1 MSKKLVRAALSA
13 WLLGGVA
20 AVAITA
26 ATVPAQAADTAPA
39 KPKTTKGVGLALQAA
54 LAAAQAKDMTTAQA
68 KLAEARAVTDVTEFD
83 RVEID
88 QVAAYIAINSTP
100 SDHPGALAAYKSA
113 IANPS
118 FSMLDPG
125 EQASTLKNAMILCNE
140 IKDFAGAVQ
149 IGERVMA
156 TGHMDDATAGSLAVA
171 YYYNKDYAKARTLAQ
186 KSIDAAVAGGNK
198 PDQGTLQIMLKSY
211 ADQKDETNAR
221 KALEQLTLYYG
232 NDPATGPDLWDQMIS
247 IAWPAGLKDM
257 QILQLYRLRYLSAAT
272 SDAGDYSAGAELAM
286 KNGYPG
292 EARNILQLG
301 AQRGKGSGGA
311 ALTEARN
318 KAAADEKTIASSDA
332 AGAKS
337 PNGQGDTLTA
347 EQYYGYGR
355 YAEAE
360 TAARRAIGKGG
371 AKDPEEAKMVLGMA
385 LTAEGK
391 YADAVQAFA
400 QVGGNDGQ
408 RKIAH
413 VWSVYAQG
421 HAQTAAASA
430 PAAPAKTQ

>member
-54 LAAAQAKDMTTAQA
+54 LAAALAKDMTTAQA
-68 KLAEARAVTDVTEFD
+68 KLGEARAVTDVTEFD

-88 QVAAYIAINSTP
+88 QVTAYIAINSTP

-118 FSMLDPG
+118 FPLL
-125 EQASTLKNAMILCNE
+125 EQSEQTGTLKNAMILCNE
-140 IKDFAGAVQ
+140 IKDFACAVQ
-149 IGERVMA
+149 IGEKVMA
-156 TGHMDDATAGSLAVA
+156 TGHIDDMTAGTLAVA

-186 KSIDAAVAGGNK
+186 KSVDVAIAAGNK
-198 PDQGTLQIMLKSY
+198 PDHGSLQIIMNSY
-211 ADQKDETNAR
+211 ADEKDQLNAR
-221 KALEQLTLYYG
+221 KILELIALYYG
-232 NDPATGPDLWDQMIS
+232 TDPQSGPETWDKMLAF
-247 IAWPAGLKDM
+247 AWTPGLKDM
-257 QILQLYRLRYLSAAT
+257 QILQVYRLRYLSGAE
-272 SDAGDYSAGAELAM
+272 SEAGDYSAGAELAM

-292 EARNILQLG
+292 EARNVLQLG

-421 HAQTAAASA
+421 HAQTVAASA